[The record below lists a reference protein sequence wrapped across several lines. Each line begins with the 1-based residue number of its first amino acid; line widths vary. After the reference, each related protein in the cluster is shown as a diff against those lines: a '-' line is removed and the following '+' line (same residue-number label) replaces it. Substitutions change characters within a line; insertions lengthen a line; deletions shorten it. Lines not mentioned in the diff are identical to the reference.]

1 MSSIVNFIKRISVAA
16 WVGIAVAVAAAVVMF
31 IYLSRPKP
39 KTAELPVVATMPVH
53 KQDVSIYSEFAGRI
67 RAQQFVEVRARVR
80 SEERRVGKEC
90 GSEWWV
96 RGGGG
101 AW

>member
-53 KQDVSIYSEFAGRI
+53 KQDVSIYSEDRKST
-67 RAQQFVEVRARVR
+67 RLN
-80 SEERRVGKEC
+80 S
-90 GSEWWV
+90 SH
-96 RGGGG
+96 
-101 AW
+101 